1 MQIHISEA
9 STTSKYILL
18 LFPLLDR
25 LPTSLAAPS
34 PRSTGHSVGTHPQHY
49 HQHRGP
55 PSLQAPLPIILK
67 MHLLNIIM
75 AVLFALIASAF
86 AIPVTDMTSTGL
98 GT

>member
-1 MQIHISEA
+1 
-9 STTSKYILL
+9 
-18 LFPLLDR
+18 
-25 LPTSLAAPS
+25 
-34 PRSTGHSVGTHPQHY
+34 
-49 HQHRGP
+49 
-55 PSLQAPLPIILK
+55 